1 MWTVKAGLIGLV
13 ALSLGCSA
21 GRSSAPTPAPERNP
35 ALAETAAS
43 ERGKTRVEI
52 DNQNFSDMNIYVIN
66 GGVRVL
72 LGSAAGLSRTTL
84 QIPTGLTGGD
94 WQVRLLADPIGG
106 STPIRTPELTVPPG
120 QNVYWTIGADPASSF
135 ASAG

>member
-1 MWTVKAGLIGLV
+1 MWTVKAGLVGLV

-21 GRSSAPTPAPERNP
+21 GHSSPSSPAPERSP
-35 ALAETAAS
+35 ASAETAAS
-43 ERGKTRVEI
+43 ERGKTRVDI
-52 DNQNFSDMNIYVIN
+52 DNQNFSDMNIYLIN
-66 GGVRVL
+66 GGTRVF
-72 LGSAAGLSRTTL
+72 LGSAGGLSKTTL
-84 QIPTGLTGGD
+84 LISSGLTGGD

-106 STPIRTPELTVPPG
+106 STPIRTPALTVPPG

>member
-1 MWTVKAGLIGLV
+1 MRTMQAGLIAIV
-13 ALSLGCSA
+13 ALSFGCSA
-21 GRSSAPTPAPERNP
+21 GQSSPSSPAPQKGP
-35 ALAETAAS
+35 APAEAAAS

-52 DNQNFSDMNIYVIN
+52 DNQNFSDMNIYLVDD
-66 GGVRVL
+66 GVRVL
-72 LGSAAGLSRTTL
+72 LGSAAGLSKTML
-84 QIPTGLTGGD
+84 LIPDGATGGS

-106 STPIRTPELTVPPG
+106 SSPIRTPELTVPPG